1 MDIYSRAIIAMECM
15 LSSKLVR
22 AFNPN
27 FAATFLDAEGVGALV
42 AIKPLWG
49 FNLVPAMQRELPQYL
64 VAARDLCTPLLYPP
78 VLPHSPLPCSS
89 AP

>member
-1 MDIYSRAIIAMECM
+1 M

-64 VAARDLCTPLLYPP
+64 VAAPVTCAPPCSTPQSFPTAP
-78 VLPHSPLPCSS
+78 FPCSS

>member
-1 MDIYSRAIIAMECM
+1 M

-49 FNLVPAMQRELPQYL
+49 FNLVPAMQRVLPQYL
-64 VAARDLCTPLLYPP
+64 VAARDVCTTPQSFPTAP
-78 VLPHSPLPCSS
+78 FPCSS